1 MDESSKTKKTNK
13 NRVETLEVL
22 QEGYQLV
29 KKNKKVKK

>member
-1 MDESSKTKKTNK
+1 MDESSKNKKTNK

-22 QEGYQLV
+22 QESYLVV